1 MISGHGLMSG
11 PVRASG
17 HLKLPKGQTNV
28 GCVSRPARKARCA
41 CRLFPEITPLL
52 REHNFVST
60 TQKSRERYH
69 FGYSGAPTI
78 PKKSISLDL
87 RMIETSLFAR
97 RRIEFFANVGAV
109 IFRGTLSKK
118 LLSDL
123 AHTYTKRARA
133 VTSLINAPDINFAL
147 WRSYVF
153 AKANIACVET
163 LGPAQRHCGQTEKQ
177 GQNAA
182 AGSTAKLPSVPI
194 MCPAR

>member
-1 MISGHGLMSG
+1 M
-11 PVRASG
+11 
-17 HLKLPKGQTNV
+17 
-28 GCVSRPARKARCA
+28 
-41 CRLFPEITPLL
+41 FPEITPLL

-87 RMIETSLFAR
+87 RMIKTSLFAR

-123 AHTYTKRARA
+123 AHTYTKRAINHWFAGAPLPVVMRFTACSA
-133 VTSLINAPDINFAL
+133 VA
-147 WRSYVF
+147 YV
-153 AKANIACVET
+153 
-163 LGPAQRHCGQTEKQ
+163 R
-177 GQNAA
+177 
-182 AGSTAKLPSVPI
+182 
-194 MCPAR
+194 